1 MPSSVPALLRQAS
14 DALRQISEGSY
25 HEAVTAAVDVIAGAF
40 AGGHTL
46 LAFGNGGS
54 STDAQHLCAELVGRF
69 LAERRAL
76 PAIAL
81 TTNQAIL
88 TAWSNDRGFDDV
100 FARQLEALGRPG
112 DVALGISTSG
122 NSPNVVNALRRAREL
137 GLKTLG
143 LTGAGGGRVAPL
155 CDVLMAVPLT
165 ETPRI
170 QEVHLVTYHAIC
182 AALEQRLF
190 PARDAGSPA
199 RPAPGRHV

>member
-1 MPSSVPALLRQAS
+1 LLRRAS
-14 DALRQISEGSY
+14 DAIRQVSEGPY
-25 HEAVTAAVDVIAGAF
+25 QDAVVEAVERLRVAF
-40 AGGHTL
+40 ASGHKL

-54 STDAQHLCAELVGRF
+54 AADAEHLCTELVGRF
-69 LAERRAL
+69 LLQRRRPL

-81 TTNQAIL
+81 TTNQALL
-88 TAWSNDRGFDDV
+88 TAWGNDRGFDDV
-100 FARQLEALGRPG
+100 FARQVEALGQRG

-137 GLKTLG
+137 GLQTVG
-143 LTGAGGGRVAPL
+143 LTGAGGGAVAEH

-182 AALEQRLF
+182 AALEERLF
-190 PARDAGSPA
+190 GSPA
-199 RPAPGRHV
+199 SGEANAPE